1 VANFYNARAIVIMFI
16 FASERDIVCA
26 KQYNNNNRFM
36 AIVQVNLH

>member
-26 KQYNNNNRFM
+26 KQYNNNRFM